1 MALFGAWDDLSNFG
15 QITDIR
21 VFFHLADDVWD
32 AVCTHLG
39 QTGEHIRLLGAVPAS
54 AIPAACGLAVLPDGS
69 SLTPIHAT
77 QVGLVWR
84 MARRITA
91 FHSGVLEENFQD
103 IDPWAT
109 SATGLADE
117 VEGDKK
123 RVAPAMSS
131 GVKERV
137 LKMSALLDQ
146 SDDSEL
152 LPPGAAEIERWTQAY
167 LVLMGAH
174 PDETEEPTANQLA
187 ALAKRTL
194 TLDQAPYAEFA
205 VWLPYERKTA
215 KNIKC
220 RVFTPLGDG
229 TFLQRELPGPS
240 SYLGWT
246 ASWKVFRTAC
256 LMLGI
261 ASMASLEAYA
271 RHIEKLVVQ
280 WPQCWGL
287 IYAADDLMR
296 AERWEKYRRLFKLDS
311 AHGREVPRDW
321 DPHRPWS
328 CVMFHATKDSL
339 FWNEKVHIPAS
350 CWMASGGKG
359 APTVASEA
367 AVVSH
372 LPGVWRE
379 DNHNPGN
386 EGGERKKQS
395 NRDKRQAKKRRAQE
409 EREELKRLRGGHP
422 NADKGGK
429 GASGAKGKGKSKDQ
443 SGEPICFSWDSN
455 QGVCADVPPGG
466 ACKNAVKRAHK
477 CRICLSPSHRSGE
490 CNKQQ

>member
-1 MALFGAWDDLSNFG
+1 MSLFGPWAELDQFGGLS
-15 QITDIR
+15 DIR
-21 VFFHLADDVWD
+21 TFFHVNDELWD
-32 AVCTHLG
+32 AVCIHLG
-39 QTGEHIRLLGAVPAS
+39 QMGEHIRLCGAIPVS
-54 AIPAACGLAVLPDGS
+54 AIPAACGLTNLPDGAALS
-69 SLTPIHAT
+69 PIQAT

-84 MARRITA
+84 MARRISA
-91 FHSGVLEENFQD
+91 FHAGVLEENFVD
-103 IDPWAT
+103 IDPWDTALT
-109 SATGLADE
+109 EAPLPERE
-117 VEGDKK
+117 VRTPPPGGG
-123 RVAPAMSS
+123 S

-152 LPPGAAEIERWTQAY
+152 LPPGAAEVERWTQTY
-167 LVLMGAH
+167 LILMGAH

-194 TLDQAPYAEFA
+194 MMDSAPYAEFA
-205 VWLPYERKTA
+205 VWLPFERKTS

-240 SYLGWT
+240 SYQGWL

-261 ASMASLEAYA
+261 ASMAALEAYA

-280 WPQCWGL
+280 WPHCWGL

-321 DPHRPWS
+321 DPMKPWS
-328 CVMFHATKDSL
+328 CVMFHATKDNL

-350 CWMASGGKG
+350 CWLASGGRG
-359 APTVASEA
+359 AATVASEA

-372 LPGVWRE
+372 LPGTLRE
-379 DNHNPGN
+379 ETQLSGQD
-386 EGGERKKQS
+386 GGDRRKQA
-395 NRDKRQAKKRRAQE
+395 NRDKRLAKRKRMVE
-409 EREELKRLRGGHP
+409 EREELKRFRGGAGSDRTVKP
-422 NADKGGK
+422 PSGG
-429 GASGAKGKGKSKDQ
+429 KGKGKSKDQ
-443 SGEPICFSWDSN
+443 AGEPICFSWDSG
-455 QGVCADVPPGG
+455 QGSCADVPVGG

-477 CRICLSPSHRSGE
+477 CRLCLSPSHKSGD
-490 CNKQQ
+490 CNKNQ